1 MILRKGLTDVHD
13 GVIGDQGGF
22 AVKGHHSFRE
32 DTSHAVNHRH
42 HRLDVRTCLEH
53 KSDGKRIAAK
63 IPVIDDLLDA
73 VVEDVEILLGKIEN
87 EFAVPVSDRNPERS
101 LRWRGCGSGSLRAV
115 VRPPAVEARFHW
127 EPDREQ
133 KKQEMQR
140 GPLCTKRDRRVCRV
154 HQSDSIVLASVA

>member
-87 EFAVPVSDRNPERS
+87 EFAVPVSDRNRNDHFVGADADLVLCER
-101 LRWRGCGSGSLRAV
+101 
-115 VRPPAVEARFHW
+115 
-127 EPDREQ
+127 
-133 KKQEMQR
+133 
-140 GPLCTKRDRRVCRV
+140 
-154 HQSDSIVLASVA
+154 